1 MTIANGN
8 TVKVHYMGTL
18 EDGTQFDNS
27 YDRGEPIQFTVG
39 AGAMISGF
47 ENGLV
52 GMNVGEKKDLVLAPE
67 DAYGSINEAAIQTV
81 PRSEFPEGFEFVEG
95 ATLQGQDPEGRPF
108 MAKISGLNEETVTLD
123 MNHPLAG
130 KTLNFQVEVVEI
142 S

>member
-1 MTIANGN
+1 MVKTGDNV
-8 TVKVHYMGTL
+8 TVDYVGK
-18 EDGTQFDNS
+18 FDDETVFDS
-27 YDRGEPIQFTVG
+27 SQQRGEPITFEVG
-39 AGAMISGF
+39 AGRMISGF

>member
-8 TVKVHYMGTL
+8 TVKVHYLGTL
-18 EDGTQFDNS
+18 EDGTQFDSS

-47 ENGLV
+47 EDGLL
-52 GMNVGEKKDLVLAPE
+52 GMGVGEKKDLTLGP
-67 DAYGSINEAAIQTV
+67 DQAYGQVNEAAIQVV
-81 PRSEFPEGFEFVEG
+81 PRDQFPEDFQFIDG
-95 ATLQGQDPEGRPF
+95 AMLQGQDPQGQPF
-108 MAKISGLNEETVTLD
+108 MAKISGLTDDTVTLD

-130 KTLNFQVEVVEI
+130 QTLNFQVEVVEI